1 LPDLPADVRLGVQPG
16 AGYPGL
22 AGDSG
27 EGDGGA
33 DAVEFPD
40 RLDRPGAVPLEN
52 RIRSGDL
59 QVFHASGS
67 VRVFVD
73 QAVENRFSADL
84 LCADIGHG
92 GAGSGTFAVGDALG
106 DPLVGPSRV

>member
-1 LPDLPADVRLGVQPG
+1 VH
-16 AGYPGL
+16 
-22 AGDSG
+22 
-27 EGDGGA
+27 
-33 DAVEFPD
+33 D
-40 RLDRPGAVPLEN
+40 RVPLEN

-59 QVFHASGS
+59 QVFHVSGS

-92 GAGSGTFAVGDALG
+92 GAGSGTFVVGDALG
-106 DPLVGPSRV
+106 DVPDCRRAAGLAPFARVVLARGLLGSNTRSWQ